1 MARVIWEK
9 LVKKQI
15 LYGEGGSVL
24 LPSLF
29 AVLEQAAQRFR
40 QHPHRKGK
48 SVTVHR
54 GMIKRGLWRDPAAIG
69 RREFDVQPLSG
80 QIAAVRDLCV
90 AI

>member
-29 AVLEQAAQRFR
+29 AVLEQAAQSLCQR
-40 QHPHRKGK
+40 PHHKGE

-54 GMIKRGLWRDPAAIG
+54 GMIILLKVLHFIILLYIIDDTLI
-69 RREFDVQPLSG
+69 
-80 QIAAVRDLCV
+80 
-90 AI
+90 

>member
-15 LYGEGGSVL
+15 IYGEGGSVL

-29 AVLEQAAQRFR
+29 AVLEQAAQSLCRR
-40 QHPHRKGK
+40 PHHKGE

-54 GMIKRGLWRDPAAIG
+54 GMIILLKVLHFIILLYIIDDTLI
-69 RREFDVQPLSG
+69 
-80 QIAAVRDLCV
+80 
-90 AI
+90 

>member
-1 MARVIWEK
+1 MTRGMARVIWKK

-40 QHPHRKGK
+40 QRPHRKGE

-54 GMIKRGLWRDPAAIG
+54 GLIKLLKVLHFIILLYIINDTLI
-69 RREFDVQPLSG
+69 
-80 QIAAVRDLCV
+80 
-90 AI
+90 